1 MVGFDARTQQ
11 GAALRPT
18 SHFVYESIYTAILEK
33 RLAPA
38 AKLSKETLGQIFRVS
53 NGTIQRALTR
63 LAEDG
68 AVVMPPK
75 EVASVA
81 RPDERQA
88 RQVLD
93 ARLLVESEVV
103 RQLPA
108 GLDPAALAELRALV
122 DEEQA
127 CLAAR
132 DSAGLIRLA
141 GRFHLR
147 LAELTENPLL
157 QGFVRGLVARASL
170 DIALNKGAVY
180 TAEACAAQ
188 RLARC
193 PGGRRQRGGGCAD
206 GRLPARPVRPH
217 ALPAATYHR
226 PARGIR
232 HEGPSWGKT
241 PEGLTSPAAAYQIWQ
256 AVVAGGQPIV
266 KRVRD
271 GAVLVEVAK
280 GPL

>member
-1 MVGFDARTQQ
+1 
-11 GAALRPT
+11 
-18 SHFVYESIYTAILEK
+18 
-33 RLAPA
+33 
-38 AKLSKETLGQIFRVS
+38 
-53 NGTIQRALTR
+53 
-63 LAEDG
+63 
-68 AVVMPPK
+68 MPPK

-170 DIALNKGAVY
+170 DIALNKG
-180 TAEACAAQ
+180 
-188 RLARC
+188 RSI
-193 PGGRRQRGGGCAD
+193 P
-206 GRLPARPVRPH
+206 P
-217 ALPAATYHR
+217 R
-226 PARGIR
+226 PAPRSALLDALEDGD
-232 HEGPSWGKT
+232 S
-241 PEGLTSPAAAYQIWQ
+241 AAAAALMDAYLRGLF
-256 AVVAGGQPIV
+256 ARMRFLPPPTTDLREAFGMKAPRGE
-266 KRVRD
+266 KRRR
-271 GAVLVEVAK
+271 A
-280 GPL
+280 

>member
-1 MVGFDARTQQ
+1 MVGFEARAQQ

-170 DIALNKGAVY
+170 DIALNKG
-180 TAEACAAQ
+180 
-188 RLARC
+188 RSI
-193 PGGRRQRGGGCAD
+193 P
-206 GRLPARPVRPH
+206 P
-217 ALPAATYHR
+217 R
-226 PARGIR
+226 PAPRSAPCSMPWR
-232 HEGPSWGKT
+232 T
-241 PEGLTSPAAAYQIWQ
+241 ATARRRL
-256 AVVAGGQPIV
+256 
-266 KRVRD
+266 R
-271 GAVLVEVAK
+271 
-280 GPL
+280 

>member
-1 MVGFDARTQQ
+1 
-11 GAALRPT
+11 
-18 SHFVYESIYTAILEK
+18 
-33 RLAPA
+33 
-38 AKLSKETLGQIFRVS
+38 
-53 NGTIQRALTR
+53 
-63 LAEDG
+63 
-68 AVVMPPK
+68 MPPK

-180 TAEACAAQ
+180 TAEARARRALLDALEDGDSAAAAALMDAYP
-188 RLARC
+188 RGLFARMRFL
-193 PGGRRQRGGGCAD
+193 PPPTTDLREAFGMKAPRGKNAGGPDLGRRLPDLAGGGWWPAYSEAGQGWRRA
-206 GRLPARPVRPH
+206 GRSSQGSVVSARSCP
-217 ALPAATYHR
+217 
-226 PARGIR
+226 
-232 HEGPSWGKT
+232 
-241 PEGLTSPAAAYQIWQ
+241 
-256 AVVAGGQPIV
+256 
-266 KRVRD
+266 
-271 GAVLVEVAK
+271 
-280 GPL
+280 

>member
-1 MVGFDARTQQ
+1 MVGFEARTQQ

-75 EVASVA
+75 EVASGA
-81 RPDERQA
+81 RPDERPA

-157 QGFVRGLVARASL
+157 QGFVRGLVARAAL

-188 RLARC
+188 RALLDALE
-193 PGGRRQRGGGCAD
+193 D
-206 GRLPARPVRPH
+206 GD
-217 ALPAATYHR
+217 
-226 PARGIR
+226 
-232 HEGPSWGKT
+232 S
-241 PEGLTSPAAAYQIWQ
+241 AAAAALMDAYLRGLF
-256 AVVAGGQPIV
+256 ARMRFLPPPTTDLREAFGMKAPRGE
-266 KRVRD
+266 KRRR
-271 GAVLVEVAK
+271 A
-280 GPL
+280 

>member
-1 MVGFDARTQQ
+1 MVGFEARTQQ

-188 RLARC
+188 R
-193 PGGRRQRGGGCAD
+193 
-206 GRLPARPVRPH
+206 
-217 ALPAATYHR
+217 ALLDALHR

-232 HEGPSWGKT
+232 HEGPSRGKA

>member
-1 MVGFDARTQQ
+1 
-11 GAALRPT
+11 
-18 SHFVYESIYTAILEK
+18 
-33 RLAPA
+33 
-38 AKLSKETLGQIFRVS
+38 
-53 NGTIQRALTR
+53 
-63 LAEDG
+63 
-68 AVVMPPK
+68 MPPK

-188 RLARC
+188 RLLDALE
-193 PGGRRQRGGGCAD
+193 D
-206 GRLPARPVRPH
+206 GD
-217 ALPAATYHR
+217 
-226 PARGIR
+226 
-232 HEGPSWGKT
+232 S
-241 PEGLTSPAAAYQIWQ
+241 AAAAALMDAYLRGLF
-256 AVVAGGQPIV
+256 ARMRFLPPPTTDLREAFGMKAPRGE
-266 KRVRD
+266 KRRR
-271 GAVLVEVAK
+271 A
-280 GPL
+280 

>member
-1 MVGFDARTQQ
+1 
-11 GAALRPT
+11 
-18 SHFVYESIYTAILEK
+18 
-33 RLAPA
+33 
-38 AKLSKETLGQIFRVS
+38 
-53 NGTIQRALTR
+53 
-63 LAEDG
+63 
-68 AVVMPPK
+68 MPPK

-180 TAEACAAQ
+180 TAEARAAQ
-188 RLARC
+188 RALLDALE
-193 PGGRRQRGGGCAD
+193 D
-206 GRLPARPVRPH
+206 GDS
-217 ALPAATYHR
+217 AT
-226 PARGIR
+226 
-232 HEGPSWGKT
+232 
-241 PEGLTSPAAAYQIWQ
+241 AAALMDAYLRGLF
-256 AVVAGGQPIV
+256 ARMRFLPPPTTDLREAFGMKAPRGE
-266 KRVRD
+266 KRRR
-271 GAVLVEVAK
+271 A
-280 GPL
+280 